1 LEILNLRDTTRSQAF
16 TYDQVN
22 RITTAQT
29 PAPCGS
35 NCWSQAF
42 TYDQWANLQSVAAT
56 GTAPPL
62 TNLAVNTSNRITLA
76 GFTYDGGWATL
87 RRRKG
92 YLFRVPRPSFSEGC
106 GF

>member
-1 LEILNLRDTTRSQAF
+1 LRDTTRSQAF

-35 NCWSQAF
+35 NCWSQSF
-42 TYDQWANLQSVAAT
+42 TYDQWANLQAVAAT

-62 TNLAVNTSNRITLA
+62 ANLAVNASNRITL
-76 GFTYDGGWATL
+76 GGWRTL